1 MIINKLILLIVSH
14 LCALA
19 FGVAVGIY
27 LLPIIAAPAS
37 PSATELT
44 ALSTKAQYTTK
55 FQRDLK
61 GSDFLHWGEGTVSL
75 SQEYVTLVGKLAPG
89 PEYRL
94 YLSPAFVE
102 TEAEFE
108 ELKSSIKLVGDI
120 KTFDN
125 FMVKVGVDVD
135 FSQYNTVIVWCEA
148 FGEFITSAKYR

>member
-1 MIINKLILLIVSH
+1 MRINKLILLIVSH

-27 LLPIIAAPAS
+27 LLPIIAASAS

-108 ELKSSIKLVGDI
+108 ELKSSMKLVGDI

-125 FMVKVGVDVD
+125 FMVKVGADVD
-135 FSQYNTVIVWCEA
+135 LSQYNTVIVWCEA